1 MTKINL
7 KKEAYFKA
15 SFDNDLKTIQNLIK
29 AGEIKNINVQNKN
42 GDTVLIIAAHH
53 GFIKIIEYLL
63 QKKVNT
69 KIKNNKGLDVL
80 KVIAPFLLLDKEIG
94 TQVYHDIKKLIEDYN
109 SKNNC
114 WLLKTPKHMLG
125 GFLLRTKT

>member
-114 WLLKTPKHMLG
+114 
-125 GFLLRTKT
+125 